1 VRGPLE
7 VSALGSR
14 LRLLRRVLRR
24 RLRRRY
30 RRAGAMAI
38 LAVIALGA
46 VAGREPRP
54 SRLQP
59 IVVES
64 PVQLAGAIVRGIT
77 PESPITAENARLGKP
92 IPVELTA
99 YCLSGTTR
107 RGRYVRAG
115 IVAADPRY
123 FPLSRYIEVYV
134 GTEYLGRFLVDDTG
148 RLIIGRR
155 LDIWMDNCK
164 DARRFGR
171 RKGIAVLVVR
181 DPARLAPTPP
191 PTLRAP

>member
-1 VRGPLE
+1 VRAPTFI
-7 VSALGSR
+7 VSLLSR
-14 LRLLRRVLRR
+14 RQRRTLRRFVRR
-24 RLRRRY
+24 HGRH
-30 RRAGAMAI
+30 AVATAI
-38 LAVIALGA
+38 LAAIALGA
-46 VAGREPRP
+46 LVGRAPEP
-54 SRLQP
+54 SRLYP
-59 IVVES
+59 VVVES
-64 PVQLAGAIVRGIT
+64 PVQLAGAVVRGIT
-77 PESPITAENARLGKP
+77 PESPITAEHARLGKP

-134 GTEYLGRFLVDDTG
+134 GMEYLGRFLVDDTG

-155 LDIWMDNCK
+155 LDIWMGDCK

-171 RKGIAVLVVR
+171 RQGIAVLVLKE
-181 DPARLAPTPP
+181 PAAPSTATPP
-191 PTLRAP
+191 SLPIP

>member
-1 VRGPLE
+1 MRAPTFIA
-7 VSALGSR
+7 SFLGH
-14 LRLLRRVLRR
+14 RR
-24 RLRRRY
+24 RRIMRRHV
-30 RRAGAMAI
+30 RRAAATAI
-38 LAVIALGA
+38 LAAISLGA
-46 VAGREPRP
+46 LVGRPPQP
-54 SRLQP
+54 SRLHP
-59 IVVES
+59 VVVES
-64 PVQLAGAIVRGIT
+64 PLQVAAAVVRGIA
-77 PESPITAENARLGKP
+77 PGSPITAENARLGKP

-134 GTEYLGRFLVDDTG
+134 GMEYLGRFLVDDTG

-155 LDIWMDNCK
+155 LDIWMGDCK

-171 RKGIAVLVVR
+171 RQGVAALVVR
-181 DPARLAPTPP
+181 DPAPP
-191 PTLRAP
+191 PGAPPSLRTP

>member
-1 VRGPLE
+1 MTAPTFIAPFVGRRRRRIMRRLVR
-7 VSALGSR
+7 R
-14 LRLLRRVLRR
+14 HLRR
-24 RLRRRY
+24 
-30 RRAGAMAI
+30 AAATAI
-38 LAVIALGA
+38 LAAISLGA
-46 VAGREPRP
+46 LVGRPPKP
-54 SRLQP
+54 SRLHP
-59 IVVES
+59 VVVES

-134 GTEYLGRFLVDDTG
+134 GMEYLGRFLVDDTG

-155 LDIWMDNCK
+155 LDIWMGDCK

-171 RKGIAVLVVR
+171 RQGIAALVVR
-181 DPARLAPTPP
+181 DPAPP
-191 PTLRAP
+191 PGAPPSLRTP